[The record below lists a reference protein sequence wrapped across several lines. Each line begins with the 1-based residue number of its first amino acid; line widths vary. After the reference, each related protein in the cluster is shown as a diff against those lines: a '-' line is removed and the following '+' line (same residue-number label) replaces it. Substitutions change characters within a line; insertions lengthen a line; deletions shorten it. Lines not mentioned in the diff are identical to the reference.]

1 MMPAREEGR
10 PIPFSFNAQTFD
22 GKPMSAPGVLAP
34 ASSQA
39 PQYVKLLACAKHFA
53 VHSGPEWNR
62 HSFNVEDLPE
72 RDLWETY
79 LPAFKSLVQ
88 DGNVA
93 EVMCAYQR
101 IDGAP
106 CCSNA
111 RYERQILRDEWG
123 FKGLITSDCG
133 AINDFYVPGRH
144 GTAKT
149 PAEATAQAIGA
160 GTDVE
165 CGSVYR
171 SLPEAVKTGM
181 ISEEKVNESLKRLL
195 IARFRL
201 GDFDQDE
208 NVPWTQIPSSVI
220 ASKAHK
226 DLAEKMAEEGI
237 VLLQNR
243 NNLLPLK
250 SSGMKL
256 VVMGPNANDSI
267 MQWGNYSGYPTST
280 TTMLGITTLQM
291 GVFGGIVVGLGVAA
305 LHNKFYKI
313 ELPQVLAFFG
323 GTRFVPIVSSIVYL
337 VVGIAM
343 FYIWPVVQSGIA
355 ALGALVLASGY
366 AGTFIYGLLERALIP
381 FGLHHVFYMPFWQTA
396 VGGTAIIDGVTVTG
410 AQNIFFAE
418 LASKST
424 TVFSVSATRFMAGKF
439 PFMMFGLPG
448 AALAMYQCAKPEK
461 KKVAGGLLLS
471 AALTAFLTGITEP
484 LEFTFIFVALPMYA
498 VHCVLAGLSFMLMHI
513 LNVGVGMTFSGG
525 LIDLVLFGVM
535 QGNAKTH
542 WMWVVVVGAV
552 YFVLYYII
560 FRFMISKFDYKTP
573 GRDDAEEVKLYTR
586 ADVNARSAA
595 SGSTAPAG
603 DDPVS
608 ALIVEGLG
616 GTDNLSDVDCCAT
629 RLRCTVKD
637 AALVRQDVLKAS
649 GASGVICKGNG
660 VQVVYGPK
668 VAVIKAKLEDY
679 LETAPKTPAAA
690 AAPAPAAHAAKDTV
704 LSACLNGTVVPLADV
719 KDEAFAS
726 GALGD
731 GIAIEPT
738 DGELVAPADGEISST
753 FETHHAVGMTTADGA
768 ELLMHIGID
777 TVKLG
782 GKHFTYLVNEGDKVK
797 KGQPLIRFELEA
809 IKAEGYPVTTPL
821 IVCNTD
827 DYAAVVAKASG
838 AVKQGDALLEL
849 KH

>member
-1 MMPAREEGR
+1 MLDTNLRKGELKMKDKIFGVLQRVGRSFMLPIALLPVAGLLLGIGSSFTNETMLAAYGLNSVIHPGTLIYTILDVMSQTGSAVFNNLALLFAMGVAIGMARKEKEVAALSGAVAYIIMNTAIQAMINAAGGVEAMPA
-10 PIPFSFNAQTFD
+10 N
-22 GKPMSAPGVLAP
+22 
-34 ASSQA
+34 
-39 PQYVKLLACAKHFA
+39 
-53 VHSGPEWNR
+53 
-62 HSFNVEDLPE
+62 
-72 RDLWETY
+72 
-79 LPAFKSLVQ
+79 
-88 DGNVA
+88 
-93 EVMCAYQR
+93 
-101 IDGAP
+101 
-106 CCSNA
+106 
-111 RYERQILRDEWG
+111 
-123 FKGLITSDCG
+123 
-133 AINDFYVPGRH
+133 
-144 GTAKT
+144 
-149 PAEATAQAIGA
+149 
-160 GTDVE
+160 
-165 CGSVYR
+165 
-171 SLPEAVKTGM
+171 
-181 ISEEKVNESLKRLL
+181 
-195 IARFRL
+195 
-201 GDFDQDE
+201 
-208 NVPWTQIPSSVI
+208 
-220 ASKAHK
+220 
-226 DLAEKMAEEGI
+226 
-237 VLLQNR
+237 
-243 NNLLPLK
+243 
-250 SSGMKL
+250 
-256 VVMGPNANDSI
+256 
-267 MQWGNYSGYPTST
+267 ST

-323 GTRFVPIVSSIVYL
+323 GTRFVPIISSIVYL

-542 WMWVVVVGAV
+542 WIWVVVVGAV

-616 GTDNLSDVDCCAT
+616 GADNLSDVDCCAT

-679 LETAPKTPAAA
+679 LENAPKTPAAA
-690 AAPAPAAHAAKDTV
+690 ATPAPAAPAAKDTV

-753 FETHHAVGMTTADGA
+753 FETHHAVGMTTTDGA

-827 DYAAVVAKASG
+827 DYAAVAAKASG

>member
-1 MMPAREEGR
+1 MKDKIFGVLQRVGRSFMLPIALLPVAGLLLGIGSSFTNETMLAAYGLNSVIHPGTLIYTILDVMSQTGSAVFNNLALLFAMGVAIGMARKEKEVAALSGAVAYIIMNTAIQAMINAAGGVEAMPA
-10 PIPFSFNAQTFD
+10 N
-22 GKPMSAPGVLAP
+22 
-34 ASSQA
+34 
-39 PQYVKLLACAKHFA
+39 
-53 VHSGPEWNR
+53 
-62 HSFNVEDLPE
+62 
-72 RDLWETY
+72 
-79 LPAFKSLVQ
+79 
-88 DGNVA
+88 
-93 EVMCAYQR
+93 
-101 IDGAP
+101 
-106 CCSNA
+106 
-111 RYERQILRDEWG
+111 
-123 FKGLITSDCG
+123 
-133 AINDFYVPGRH
+133 
-144 GTAKT
+144 
-149 PAEATAQAIGA
+149 
-160 GTDVE
+160 
-165 CGSVYR
+165 
-171 SLPEAVKTGM
+171 
-181 ISEEKVNESLKRLL
+181 
-195 IARFRL
+195 
-201 GDFDQDE
+201 
-208 NVPWTQIPSSVI
+208 
-220 ASKAHK
+220 
-226 DLAEKMAEEGI
+226 
-237 VLLQNR
+237 
-243 NNLLPLK
+243 
-250 SSGMKL
+250 
-256 VVMGPNANDSI
+256 
-267 MQWGNYSGYPTST
+267 ST

-461 KKVAGGLLLS
+461 KKAAGGLLLS

-542 WMWVVVVGAV
+542 WVWVVVVGAV

-603 DDPVS
+603 NDPVS

-616 GTDNLSDVDCCAT
+616 GTANLSDVDCCAT

-679 LETAPKTPAAA
+679 LENAPKTPAAT
-690 AAPAPAAHAAKDTV
+690 AAPAPAAPAAKDTV

-726 GALGD
+726 GVLGD

-753 FETHHAVGMTTADGA
+753 FETHHAVGMTTTDSA

-827 DYAAVVAKASG
+827 DYAAVAAKASG
-838 AVKQGDALLEL
+838 TVKQGDALLEL
-849 KH
+849 KR

>member
-1 MMPAREEGR
+1 MKDKIFGVLQRVGRSFMLPIALLPVAGLLLGIGSSFTNETMLAAYGLNSVIHPGTLIYTILDVMSQTGNAVFNNLALLFAMGVAIGMARKEKEVAALSGAVAYIIMNTAIQAMINAAGGVEAMPA
-10 PIPFSFNAQTFD
+10 N
-22 GKPMSAPGVLAP
+22 
-34 ASSQA
+34 
-39 PQYVKLLACAKHFA
+39 
-53 VHSGPEWNR
+53 
-62 HSFNVEDLPE
+62 
-72 RDLWETY
+72 
-79 LPAFKSLVQ
+79 
-88 DGNVA
+88 
-93 EVMCAYQR
+93 
-101 IDGAP
+101 
-106 CCSNA
+106 
-111 RYERQILRDEWG
+111 
-123 FKGLITSDCG
+123 
-133 AINDFYVPGRH
+133 
-144 GTAKT
+144 
-149 PAEATAQAIGA
+149 
-160 GTDVE
+160 
-165 CGSVYR
+165 
-171 SLPEAVKTGM
+171 
-181 ISEEKVNESLKRLL
+181 
-195 IARFRL
+195 
-201 GDFDQDE
+201 
-208 NVPWTQIPSSVI
+208 
-220 ASKAHK
+220 
-226 DLAEKMAEEGI
+226 
-237 VLLQNR
+237 
-243 NNLLPLK
+243 
-250 SSGMKL
+250 
-256 VVMGPNANDSI
+256 
-267 MQWGNYSGYPTST
+267 ST

-343 FYIWPVVQSGIA
+343 FYIWPVVQNGIA

-448 AALAMYQCAKPEK
+448 AALAMFQCAKPEK
-461 KKVAGGLLLS
+461 KKAAGGLLLS

-542 WMWVVVVGAV
+542 WVWVVVVGAV

-586 ADVNARSAA
+586 ADVNARNAA
-595 SGSTAPAG
+595 SSSVPAG
-603 DDPVS
+603 NDPVS
-608 ALIVEGLG
+608 AMIVEGLG
-616 GTDNLSDVDCCAT
+616 GAANLADVDCCAT
-629 RLRCTVKD
+629 RLRCTVND
-637 AALVRQDVLKAS
+637 AALVKQDVLKAS

-679 LETAPKTPAAA
+679 LESAPKNPVVAPSPA
-690 AAPAPAAHAAKDTV
+690 AAPASKDTV
-704 LSACLNGTVVPLADV
+704 LYACLNGTVVPLADV

-726 GALGD
+726 GVLGD
-731 GIAIEPT
+731 GIAIEPS

-809 IKAEGYPVTTPL
+809 IKAEGYPVTTPV

-827 DYAAVVAKASG
+827 DYAAVEAKASG
-838 AVKQGDALLEL
+838 TVKQGDALLEL

>member
-1 MMPAREEGR
+1 MKDKIFGVLQRVGRSFMLPIALLPVAGLLLGIGSSFTNETMLAAYGLNSVIHPGTLIYTILDVMSQTGSAVFNNLALLFAMGVAIGMARKEKEVAALSGAVAYIIMNTAIQAMINAAGGVDAMPA
-10 PIPFSFNAQTFD
+10 N
-22 GKPMSAPGVLAP
+22 
-34 ASSQA
+34 
-39 PQYVKLLACAKHFA
+39 
-53 VHSGPEWNR
+53 
-62 HSFNVEDLPE
+62 
-72 RDLWETY
+72 
-79 LPAFKSLVQ
+79 
-88 DGNVA
+88 
-93 EVMCAYQR
+93 
-101 IDGAP
+101 
-106 CCSNA
+106 
-111 RYERQILRDEWG
+111 
-123 FKGLITSDCG
+123 
-133 AINDFYVPGRH
+133 
-144 GTAKT
+144 
-149 PAEATAQAIGA
+149 
-160 GTDVE
+160 
-165 CGSVYR
+165 
-171 SLPEAVKTGM
+171 
-181 ISEEKVNESLKRLL
+181 
-195 IARFRL
+195 
-201 GDFDQDE
+201 
-208 NVPWTQIPSSVI
+208 
-220 ASKAHK
+220 
-226 DLAEKMAEEGI
+226 
-237 VLLQNR
+237 
-243 NNLLPLK
+243 
-250 SSGMKL
+250 
-256 VVMGPNANDSI
+256 
-267 MQWGNYSGYPTST
+267 ST

-323 GTRFVPIVSSIVYL
+323 GTRFVPIISSIVYL

-448 AALAMYQCAKPEK
+448 AALAMYHCAKPEK
-461 KKVAGGLLLS
+461 KKAAGGLLLS

-525 LIDLVLFGVM
+525 LIDLVLFGAM

-542 WMWVVVVGAV
+542 WIWVVVVGAV
-552 YFVLYYII
+552 YFVLYYLI

-595 SGSTAPAG
+595 SGSNAPAG

-679 LETAPKTPAAA
+679 LETAPKTPAAP
-690 AAPAPAAHAAKDTV
+690 AAPAPAAAPAAPAAAAKDTV
-704 LSACLNGTVVPLADV
+704 LAACLTGTVVPLAEV

-731 GIAIEPT
+731 GIAIEPAV
-738 DGELVAPADGEISST
+738 GELVAPADGEISST
-753 FETHHAVGMTTADGA
+753 FDTHHAVGMTTVDGA

-782 GKHFTYLVNEGDKVK
+782 GKHFTYLVNEGDKVR
-797 KGQPLIRFELEA
+797 KGQPLIRFDIEA

-827 DYAAVVAKASG
+827 EYAAVTPKASG
-838 AVKQGDALLEL
+838 TVKQGDALLEL
-849 KH
+849 KG

>member
-1 MMPAREEGR
+1 MKDKIFGVLQRVGRSFMLPIALLPVAGLLLGIGSSFTNETMLAAYGLDSVIHPGTLIYTILDVMSQTGSAVFNNLALLFAMGVAIGMARKEKEVAALSGAVAYIIMNTAIQAMINAAGGVEAMPA
-10 PIPFSFNAQTFD
+10 N
-22 GKPMSAPGVLAP
+22 
-34 ASSQA
+34 
-39 PQYVKLLACAKHFA
+39 
-53 VHSGPEWNR
+53 
-62 HSFNVEDLPE
+62 
-72 RDLWETY
+72 
-79 LPAFKSLVQ
+79 
-88 DGNVA
+88 
-93 EVMCAYQR
+93 
-101 IDGAP
+101 
-106 CCSNA
+106 
-111 RYERQILRDEWG
+111 
-123 FKGLITSDCG
+123 
-133 AINDFYVPGRH
+133 
-144 GTAKT
+144 
-149 PAEATAQAIGA
+149 
-160 GTDVE
+160 
-165 CGSVYR
+165 
-171 SLPEAVKTGM
+171 
-181 ISEEKVNESLKRLL
+181 
-195 IARFRL
+195 
-201 GDFDQDE
+201 
-208 NVPWTQIPSSVI
+208 
-220 ASKAHK
+220 
-226 DLAEKMAEEGI
+226 
-237 VLLQNR
+237 
-243 NNLLPLK
+243 
-250 SSGMKL
+250 
-256 VVMGPNANDSI
+256 
-267 MQWGNYSGYPTST
+267 ST

-461 KKVAGGLLLS
+461 KKAAGGLLLS

-535 QGNAKTH
+535 QGNDKTH
-542 WMWVVVVGAV
+542 WVWVVVVGAV

-616 GTDNLSDVDCCAT
+616 GADNLSDVDCCAT

-637 AALVRQDVLKAS
+637 AALVRQDVLKTS

-679 LETAPKTPAAA
+679 LESTPKIPAAAPSSA
-690 AAPAPAAHAAKDTV
+690 AAPAPAPAAKNTV

-731 GIAIEPT
+731 GIAIEPA

-809 IKAEGYPVTTPL
+809 IKTEGYPVTTPL

-827 DYAAVVAKASG
+827 DYAAVTAKASG
-838 AVKQGDALLEL
+838 TVKQGDALLEL

>member
-1 MMPAREEGR
+1 MKDKIFGVLQRVGRSFMLPIALLPVAGLLLGIGSSFTNETMLAAYGLNSVIHPGTLIYTILDVMSQTGNAVFNNLALLFAMGVAIGMARKEKEVAALSGAVAYIIMNTAIQAMINAAGGVEAMPA
-10 PIPFSFNAQTFD
+10 N
-22 GKPMSAPGVLAP
+22 
-34 ASSQA
+34 
-39 PQYVKLLACAKHFA
+39 
-53 VHSGPEWNR
+53 
-62 HSFNVEDLPE
+62 
-72 RDLWETY
+72 
-79 LPAFKSLVQ
+79 
-88 DGNVA
+88 
-93 EVMCAYQR
+93 
-101 IDGAP
+101 
-106 CCSNA
+106 
-111 RYERQILRDEWG
+111 
-123 FKGLITSDCG
+123 
-133 AINDFYVPGRH
+133 
-144 GTAKT
+144 
-149 PAEATAQAIGA
+149 
-160 GTDVE
+160 
-165 CGSVYR
+165 
-171 SLPEAVKTGM
+171 
-181 ISEEKVNESLKRLL
+181 
-195 IARFRL
+195 
-201 GDFDQDE
+201 
-208 NVPWTQIPSSVI
+208 
-220 ASKAHK
+220 
-226 DLAEKMAEEGI
+226 
-237 VLLQNR
+237 
-243 NNLLPLK
+243 
-250 SSGMKL
+250 
-256 VVMGPNANDSI
+256 
-267 MQWGNYSGYPTST
+267 ST

-343 FYIWPVVQSGIA
+343 FYIWPVVQNGIA

-542 WMWVVVVGAV
+542 WVWVVVVGAV

-586 ADVNARSAA
+586 ADVNARNAA
-595 SGSTAPAG
+595 SGSVSAG
-603 DDPVS
+603 NDPVS
-608 ALIVEGLG
+608 AMIVEGLG
-616 GTDNLSDVDCCAT
+616 GAANLADVDCCAT
-629 RLRCTVKD
+629 RLRCTVND
-637 AALVRQDVLKAS
+637 AALVKQDVLKAS

-679 LETAPKTPAAA
+679 LESTPKNPVVAPSPAAA
-690 AAPAPAAHAAKDTV
+690 PAAKDTV

-726 GALGD
+726 GVLGD
-731 GIAIEPT
+731 GIAIEPS

-753 FETHHAVGMTTADGA
+753 FETHHAVGMTTVDGA

-809 IKAEGYPVTTPL
+809 IKAEGYPVTTPV

-827 DYAAVVAKASG
+827 DYAAVEAKASG
-838 AVKQGDALLEL
+838 TVKQGDALLEL
-849 KH
+849 KR

>member
-1 MMPAREEGR
+1 MKDKIFGVLQRVGRSFMLPIALLPVAGLLLGIGSSFTNETMLAAYGLNSVIHPGTLIYTILDVMSQTGSAVFNNLALLFAMGVAIGMARKEKEVAALSGAVAYIIMNTAIQAMINAAGGVDAMPA
-10 PIPFSFNAQTFD
+10 N
-22 GKPMSAPGVLAP
+22 
-34 ASSQA
+34 
-39 PQYVKLLACAKHFA
+39 
-53 VHSGPEWNR
+53 
-62 HSFNVEDLPE
+62 
-72 RDLWETY
+72 
-79 LPAFKSLVQ
+79 
-88 DGNVA
+88 
-93 EVMCAYQR
+93 
-101 IDGAP
+101 
-106 CCSNA
+106 
-111 RYERQILRDEWG
+111 
-123 FKGLITSDCG
+123 
-133 AINDFYVPGRH
+133 
-144 GTAKT
+144 
-149 PAEATAQAIGA
+149 
-160 GTDVE
+160 
-165 CGSVYR
+165 
-171 SLPEAVKTGM
+171 
-181 ISEEKVNESLKRLL
+181 
-195 IARFRL
+195 
-201 GDFDQDE
+201 
-208 NVPWTQIPSSVI
+208 
-220 ASKAHK
+220 
-226 DLAEKMAEEGI
+226 
-237 VLLQNR
+237 
-243 NNLLPLK
+243 
-250 SSGMKL
+250 
-256 VVMGPNANDSI
+256 
-267 MQWGNYSGYPTST
+267 ST

-461 KKVAGGLLLS
+461 KKAAGGLLLS

-542 WMWVVVVGAV
+542 WVWVVVVGAV

-679 LETAPKTPAAA
+679 LENAPKTPAAP
-690 AAPAPAAHAAKDTV
+690 AAPAPAAAPAAPAAAAKDTV
-704 LSACLNGTVVPLADV
+704 LAACLTGTVVPLAEV

-731 GIAIEPT
+731 GIAIEPAV
-738 DGELVAPADGEISST
+738 GELVAPADGEISST
-753 FETHHAVGMTTADGA
+753 FDTHHAVGMTTVDGA

-782 GKHFTYLVNEGDKVK
+782 GKHFTYLVNEGDKVR
-797 KGQPLIRFELEA
+797 KGQPLIRFDIEA

-827 DYAAVVAKASG
+827 EYAAVTPKASG
-838 AVKQGDALLEL
+838 TVKQGDALLEL
-849 KH
+849 KG

>member
-1 MMPAREEGR
+1 MKDKIFGVLQRVGRSFMLPIALLPVAGLLLGIGSSFTNETMLAAYGLNSVIHPGTLIYTILDVMSQTGSAVFNNLALLFAMGVAIGMARKEKEVAALSSAVAYIIMNTAIQAMINAAGGVEAMPA
-10 PIPFSFNAQTFD
+10 N
-22 GKPMSAPGVLAP
+22 
-34 ASSQA
+34 
-39 PQYVKLLACAKHFA
+39 
-53 VHSGPEWNR
+53 
-62 HSFNVEDLPE
+62 
-72 RDLWETY
+72 
-79 LPAFKSLVQ
+79 
-88 DGNVA
+88 
-93 EVMCAYQR
+93 
-101 IDGAP
+101 
-106 CCSNA
+106 
-111 RYERQILRDEWG
+111 
-123 FKGLITSDCG
+123 
-133 AINDFYVPGRH
+133 
-144 GTAKT
+144 
-149 PAEATAQAIGA
+149 
-160 GTDVE
+160 
-165 CGSVYR
+165 
-171 SLPEAVKTGM
+171 
-181 ISEEKVNESLKRLL
+181 
-195 IARFRL
+195 
-201 GDFDQDE
+201 
-208 NVPWTQIPSSVI
+208 
-220 ASKAHK
+220 
-226 DLAEKMAEEGI
+226 
-237 VLLQNR
+237 
-243 NNLLPLK
+243 
-250 SSGMKL
+250 
-256 VVMGPNANDSI
+256 
-267 MQWGNYSGYPTST
+267 ST

-323 GTRFVPIVSSIVYL
+323 GTRFVPIISSIVYL

-461 KKVAGGLLLS
+461 KKAAGGLLLS

-542 WMWVVVVGAV
+542 WIWVVVVGAV

-616 GTDNLSDVDCCAT
+616 GAANLSDVDCCAT

-679 LETAPKTPAAA
+679 LETAPKTPVAAAA
-690 AAPAPAAHAAKDTV
+690 AAPAPAAAPAAPAAAAKDTV
-704 LSACLNGTVVPLADV
+704 LAACLTGTVVPLADV

-731 GIAIEPT
+731 GIAIEPI

-827 DYAAVVAKASG
+827 DYAAVAAKASG
-838 AVKQGDALLEL
+838 TVKQGDALLEL

>member
-1 MMPAREEGR
+1 MKDKIFGVLQRVGRSFMLPIALLPVAGLLLGIGSSFTNETMLAAYGLNSVIHPGTLIYTILDVMSQTGSAVFNNLALLFAMGVAIGMARKEKEVAALSGAVAYIIMNTAIQAMINAAGGVDAMPA
-10 PIPFSFNAQTFD
+10 N
-22 GKPMSAPGVLAP
+22 
-34 ASSQA
+34 
-39 PQYVKLLACAKHFA
+39 
-53 VHSGPEWNR
+53 
-62 HSFNVEDLPE
+62 
-72 RDLWETY
+72 
-79 LPAFKSLVQ
+79 
-88 DGNVA
+88 
-93 EVMCAYQR
+93 
-101 IDGAP
+101 
-106 CCSNA
+106 
-111 RYERQILRDEWG
+111 
-123 FKGLITSDCG
+123 
-133 AINDFYVPGRH
+133 
-144 GTAKT
+144 
-149 PAEATAQAIGA
+149 
-160 GTDVE
+160 
-165 CGSVYR
+165 
-171 SLPEAVKTGM
+171 
-181 ISEEKVNESLKRLL
+181 
-195 IARFRL
+195 
-201 GDFDQDE
+201 
-208 NVPWTQIPSSVI
+208 
-220 ASKAHK
+220 
-226 DLAEKMAEEGI
+226 
-237 VLLQNR
+237 
-243 NNLLPLK
+243 
-250 SSGMKL
+250 
-256 VVMGPNANDSI
+256 
-267 MQWGNYSGYPTST
+267 ST

-323 GTRFVPIVSSIVYL
+323 GTRFVPIISSIVYL
-337 VVGIAM
+337 AVGIAM

-448 AALAMYQCAKPEK
+448 AALAMYHCAKPEK
-461 KKVAGGLLLS
+461 KKAAGGLLLS

-525 LIDLVLFGVM
+525 LIDLVLFGAM

-542 WMWVVVVGAV
+542 WIWVVVVGAV
-552 YFVLYYII
+552 YFVLYYLI

-595 SGSTAPAG
+595 SGSNAPAG

-679 LETAPKTPAAA
+679 LENAPKTPAAA
-690 AAPAPAAHAAKDTV
+690 AAPAPAAAPAAPAAAAKDTV
-704 LSACLNGTVVPLADV
+704 LAACLTGTVVPLAEV

-731 GIAIEPT
+731 GIAIEPAV
-738 DGELVAPADGEISST
+738 GELVAPADGEISST
-753 FETHHAVGMTTADGA
+753 FDTHHAVGMTTVDGA

-782 GKHFTYLVNEGDKVK
+782 GKHFTYLVNEGDKVR
-797 KGQPLIRFELEA
+797 KGQPLIRFDIEA

-827 DYAAVVAKASG
+827 EYAAVTPKASG
-838 AVKQGDALLEL
+838 TVKQGDALLEL
-849 KH
+849 KG

>member
-1 MMPAREEGR
+1 MKDKIFGVLQRVGRSFMLPIALLPVAGLLLGIGSSFTNETMLAAYGLNSVIHPGTLIYTILDVMSQTGSAVFNNLALLFAMGVAIGMARKEKEVAALSGAVAYIIMNTAIQAMINAAGGVEAMPA
-10 PIPFSFNAQTFD
+10 N
-22 GKPMSAPGVLAP
+22 
-34 ASSQA
+34 
-39 PQYVKLLACAKHFA
+39 
-53 VHSGPEWNR
+53 
-62 HSFNVEDLPE
+62 
-72 RDLWETY
+72 
-79 LPAFKSLVQ
+79 
-88 DGNVA
+88 
-93 EVMCAYQR
+93 
-101 IDGAP
+101 
-106 CCSNA
+106 
-111 RYERQILRDEWG
+111 
-123 FKGLITSDCG
+123 
-133 AINDFYVPGRH
+133 
-144 GTAKT
+144 
-149 PAEATAQAIGA
+149 
-160 GTDVE
+160 
-165 CGSVYR
+165 
-171 SLPEAVKTGM
+171 
-181 ISEEKVNESLKRLL
+181 
-195 IARFRL
+195 
-201 GDFDQDE
+201 
-208 NVPWTQIPSSVI
+208 
-220 ASKAHK
+220 
-226 DLAEKMAEEGI
+226 
-237 VLLQNR
+237 
-243 NNLLPLK
+243 
-250 SSGMKL
+250 
-256 VVMGPNANDSI
+256 
-267 MQWGNYSGYPTST
+267 ST

-323 GTRFVPIVSSIVYL
+323 GTRFVPIISSIVYL
-337 VVGIAM
+337 MVGIAM

-448 AALAMYQCAKPEK
+448 AALAMYHCAKPEK
-461 KKVAGGLLLS
+461 KKAAGGLLLS

-542 WMWVVVVGAV
+542 WIWVVVVGAV
-552 YFVLYYII
+552 YFVLYYLI
-560 FRFMISKFDYKTP
+560 FRFMISKFNYKTP

-595 SGSTAPAG
+595 SGSNAPAG

-679 LETAPKTPAAA
+679 LENAPKTPAAP
-690 AAPAPAAHAAKDTV
+690 AAPAPAAAPAAPAAAAKDTV
-704 LSACLNGTVVPLADV
+704 LAACLTGTVVPLAEV

-731 GIAIEPT
+731 GIAIEPAV
-738 DGELVAPADGEISST
+738 GELVAPADGEISST
-753 FETHHAVGMTTADGA
+753 FDTHHAVGMTTVDGA

-782 GKHFTYLVNEGDKVK
+782 GKHFTYLVNEGDKVR
-797 KGQPLIRFELEA
+797 KGQPLIRFDIEA

-827 DYAAVVAKASG
+827 EYAAVTPKASG
-838 AVKQGDALLEL
+838 TVKQGDALLEL
-849 KH
+849 KG

>member
-1 MMPAREEGR
+1 MKDKIFGVLQRVGRSFMLPIALLPVAGLLLGIGSSFTNETMLAAYGLNSVIHPGTLIYTILDVMSQTGSAVFNNLALLFAMGVAIGMARKEKEVAALSGAVAYIIMNTAIQAMINAAGGVDAMPA
-10 PIPFSFNAQTFD
+10 N
-22 GKPMSAPGVLAP
+22 
-34 ASSQA
+34 
-39 PQYVKLLACAKHFA
+39 
-53 VHSGPEWNR
+53 
-62 HSFNVEDLPE
+62 
-72 RDLWETY
+72 
-79 LPAFKSLVQ
+79 
-88 DGNVA
+88 
-93 EVMCAYQR
+93 
-101 IDGAP
+101 
-106 CCSNA
+106 
-111 RYERQILRDEWG
+111 
-123 FKGLITSDCG
+123 
-133 AINDFYVPGRH
+133 
-144 GTAKT
+144 
-149 PAEATAQAIGA
+149 
-160 GTDVE
+160 
-165 CGSVYR
+165 
-171 SLPEAVKTGM
+171 
-181 ISEEKVNESLKRLL
+181 
-195 IARFRL
+195 
-201 GDFDQDE
+201 
-208 NVPWTQIPSSVI
+208 
-220 ASKAHK
+220 
-226 DLAEKMAEEGI
+226 
-237 VLLQNR
+237 
-243 NNLLPLK
+243 
-250 SSGMKL
+250 
-256 VVMGPNANDSI
+256 
-267 MQWGNYSGYPTST
+267 ST

-323 GTRFVPIVSSIVYL
+323 GTRFVPIISSIVYL

-542 WMWVVVVGAV
+542 WIWVVVVGAV

-595 SGSTAPAG
+595 SGSNAPAG

-679 LETAPKTPAAA
+679 LENAPKTPAAA
-690 AAPAPAAHAAKDTV
+690 AAPAPAAAPAAPAAAAKDTV
-704 LSACLNGTVVPLADV
+704 LAACLTGTVVPLAEV

-731 GIAIEPT
+731 GIAIEPAV
-738 DGELVAPADGEISST
+738 GELVAPADGEISST
-753 FETHHAVGMTTADGA
+753 FDTHHAVGMTTVDGA

-782 GKHFTYLVNEGDKVK
+782 GKYFTYLVNEGDKVR
-797 KGQPLIRFELEA
+797 KGQPLIRFDIEA

-827 DYAAVVAKASG
+827 EYAAVTPKASG
-838 AVKQGDALLEL
+838 TVKQGDALLEL
-849 KH
+849 KG

>member
-1 MMPAREEGR
+1 MKDKIFGVLQRVGRSFMLPIALLPVAGLLLGIGSSFTNETMLAAYGLNSVIHPGTLIYTILDVMSQTGNAVFNNLALLFAMGVAIGMARKEKEVAALSGAVAYIIMNTAIQAMINAAGGVEAMPA
-10 PIPFSFNAQTFD
+10 N
-22 GKPMSAPGVLAP
+22 
-34 ASSQA
+34 
-39 PQYVKLLACAKHFA
+39 
-53 VHSGPEWNR
+53 
-62 HSFNVEDLPE
+62 
-72 RDLWETY
+72 
-79 LPAFKSLVQ
+79 
-88 DGNVA
+88 
-93 EVMCAYQR
+93 
-101 IDGAP
+101 
-106 CCSNA
+106 
-111 RYERQILRDEWG
+111 
-123 FKGLITSDCG
+123 
-133 AINDFYVPGRH
+133 
-144 GTAKT
+144 
-149 PAEATAQAIGA
+149 
-160 GTDVE
+160 
-165 CGSVYR
+165 
-171 SLPEAVKTGM
+171 
-181 ISEEKVNESLKRLL
+181 
-195 IARFRL
+195 
-201 GDFDQDE
+201 
-208 NVPWTQIPSSVI
+208 
-220 ASKAHK
+220 
-226 DLAEKMAEEGI
+226 
-237 VLLQNR
+237 
-243 NNLLPLK
+243 
-250 SSGMKL
+250 
-256 VVMGPNANDSI
+256 
-267 MQWGNYSGYPTST
+267 ST

-461 KKVAGGLLLS
+461 KKAAGGLLLS

-542 WMWVVVVGAV
+542 WVWVVVVGAV

-616 GTDNLSDVDCCAT
+616 GAANLSDVDCCAT

-637 AALVRQDVLKAS
+637 AALVKQDVLKAS

-679 LETAPKTPAAA
+679 LESAPKNPVVAPSPAAA
-690 AAPAPAAHAAKDTV
+690 PAAKDTV

-726 GALGD
+726 GVLGD
-731 GIAIEPT
+731 GIAIEPS

-827 DYAAVVAKASG
+827 DYAAVAAKASG
-838 AVKQGDALLEL
+838 TVKQGDALLEL

>member
-1 MMPAREEGR
+1 MKDKIFGVLQRVGRSFMLPIALLPVAGLLLGIGSSFTNETMLAAYGLNSVIHPGTLIYTILDVMSQTGSAVFNNLALLFAMGVAIGMARKEKEVAALSGAVAYIIMNTAIQAMINAAGGVEAMPA
-10 PIPFSFNAQTFD
+10 N
-22 GKPMSAPGVLAP
+22 
-34 ASSQA
+34 
-39 PQYVKLLACAKHFA
+39 
-53 VHSGPEWNR
+53 
-62 HSFNVEDLPE
+62 
-72 RDLWETY
+72 
-79 LPAFKSLVQ
+79 
-88 DGNVA
+88 
-93 EVMCAYQR
+93 
-101 IDGAP
+101 
-106 CCSNA
+106 
-111 RYERQILRDEWG
+111 
-123 FKGLITSDCG
+123 
-133 AINDFYVPGRH
+133 
-144 GTAKT
+144 
-149 PAEATAQAIGA
+149 
-160 GTDVE
+160 
-165 CGSVYR
+165 
-171 SLPEAVKTGM
+171 
-181 ISEEKVNESLKRLL
+181 
-195 IARFRL
+195 
-201 GDFDQDE
+201 
-208 NVPWTQIPSSVI
+208 
-220 ASKAHK
+220 
-226 DLAEKMAEEGI
+226 
-237 VLLQNR
+237 
-243 NNLLPLK
+243 
-250 SSGMKL
+250 
-256 VVMGPNANDSI
+256 
-267 MQWGNYSGYPTST
+267 ST

-323 GTRFVPIVSSIVYL
+323 GTRFVPIISSIVYL

-461 KKVAGGLLLS
+461 KKAAGGLLLS

-542 WMWVVVVGAV
+542 WIWVVVVGAV
-552 YFVLYYII
+552 YFVLYYLI
-560 FRFMISKFDYKTP
+560 FRFMISKFNYKTP

-616 GTDNLSDVDCCAT
+616 GTANLSDVDCCAT

-679 LETAPKTPAAA
+679 LENAPKTPAAA
-690 AAPAPAAHAAKDTV
+690 ATPAPAAPAAKDTV

-782 GKHFTYLVNEGDKVK
+782 GKHFTYLVNEGDKVR

-838 AVKQGDALLEL
+838 TVKQGDALLEL

>member
-1 MMPAREEGR
+1 MPA
-10 PIPFSFNAQTFD
+10 N
-22 GKPMSAPGVLAP
+22 
-34 ASSQA
+34 
-39 PQYVKLLACAKHFA
+39 
-53 VHSGPEWNR
+53 
-62 HSFNVEDLPE
+62 
-72 RDLWETY
+72 
-79 LPAFKSLVQ
+79 
-88 DGNVA
+88 
-93 EVMCAYQR
+93 
-101 IDGAP
+101 
-106 CCSNA
+106 
-111 RYERQILRDEWG
+111 
-123 FKGLITSDCG
+123 
-133 AINDFYVPGRH
+133 
-144 GTAKT
+144 
-149 PAEATAQAIGA
+149 
-160 GTDVE
+160 
-165 CGSVYR
+165 
-171 SLPEAVKTGM
+171 
-181 ISEEKVNESLKRLL
+181 
-195 IARFRL
+195 
-201 GDFDQDE
+201 
-208 NVPWTQIPSSVI
+208 
-220 ASKAHK
+220 
-226 DLAEKMAEEGI
+226 
-237 VLLQNR
+237 
-243 NNLLPLK
+243 
-250 SSGMKL
+250 
-256 VVMGPNANDSI
+256 
-267 MQWGNYSGYPTST
+267 ST

-323 GTRFVPIVSSIVYL
+323 GTRFVPIISSIVYL
-337 VVGIAM
+337 IVGIAM
-343 FYIWPVVQSGIA
+343 FYVWPVVQNGIS
-355 ALGALVLASGY
+355 ALGSLVLASGY

-439 PFMMFGLPG
+439 PFMIFGLPG

-461 KKVAGGLLLS
+461 RKVAGGLLLS
-471 AALTAFLTGITEP
+471 AALTSMLTGITEP

-498 VHCVLAGLSFMLMHI
+498 VHCVLAGLSYMFMHI

-525 LIDLVLFGVM
+525 LIDMVLFGVM

-542 WMWVVVVGAV
+542 WIWIVVVGVV
-552 YFVLYYII
+552 YFVIYYLV
-560 FRFMISKFDYKTP
+560 FRFMITKFDYKTP

-595 SGSTAPAG
+595 SGSNAPAG

-679 LETAPKTPAAA
+679 LENAPKTPAVAAAHAPA
-690 AAPAPAAHAAKDTV
+690 AAPAAPAAAAKDTV
-704 LSACLNGTVVPLADV
+704 LAACLTGTVVPLAEV

-731 GIAIEPT
+731 GIAIEPAV
-738 DGELVAPADGEISST
+738 GELVAPADGEISST
-753 FETHHAVGMTTADGA
+753 FDTHHAVGMTTVDGA

-782 GKHFTYLVNEGDKVK
+782 GKHFTYLVNEGDKVR
-797 KGQPLIRFELEA
+797 KGQPLIRFDIEA

-827 DYAAVVAKASG
+827 EYAAVTPKASG
-838 AVKQGDALLEL
+838 TVKQGDALLEL
-849 KH
+849 KG

>member
-1 MMPAREEGR
+1 MLDTNLRKGELKMKDKIFGVLQRVGRSFMLPIALLPVAGLLLGIGSSFTNETMLAAYGLNSIIHPGTLIYTILDVMSQTGSAVFNNLALLFAMGVAIGMARKEKEVAALSGAVAYIIMNTAIQAMINAAGGVDAMPA
-10 PIPFSFNAQTFD
+10 N
-22 GKPMSAPGVLAP
+22 
-34 ASSQA
+34 
-39 PQYVKLLACAKHFA
+39 
-53 VHSGPEWNR
+53 
-62 HSFNVEDLPE
+62 
-72 RDLWETY
+72 
-79 LPAFKSLVQ
+79 
-88 DGNVA
+88 
-93 EVMCAYQR
+93 
-101 IDGAP
+101 
-106 CCSNA
+106 
-111 RYERQILRDEWG
+111 
-123 FKGLITSDCG
+123 
-133 AINDFYVPGRH
+133 
-144 GTAKT
+144 
-149 PAEATAQAIGA
+149 
-160 GTDVE
+160 
-165 CGSVYR
+165 
-171 SLPEAVKTGM
+171 
-181 ISEEKVNESLKRLL
+181 
-195 IARFRL
+195 
-201 GDFDQDE
+201 
-208 NVPWTQIPSSVI
+208 
-220 ASKAHK
+220 
-226 DLAEKMAEEGI
+226 
-237 VLLQNR
+237 
-243 NNLLPLK
+243 
-250 SSGMKL
+250 
-256 VVMGPNANDSI
+256 
-267 MQWGNYSGYPTST
+267 ST

-535 QGNAKTH
+535 QGNTKTH
-542 WMWVVVVGAV
+542 WVWVVVVGAV

-586 ADVNARSAA
+586 ADVNARSTA
-595 SGSTAPAG
+595 SGSTVPAG

-616 GTDNLSDVDCCAT
+616 GAANLSDVDCCAT

-637 AALVRQDVLKAS
+637 AALVKQDVLKAS

-679 LETAPKTPAAA
+679 LENAPKTPAATA
-690 AAPAPAAHAAKDTV
+690 TPTPAAPAAKDTM
-704 LSACLNGTVVPLADV
+704 LSSCLNGTVVPLADV

-731 GIAIEPT
+731 GIAIEPA

-827 DYAAVVAKASG
+827 DYAAVTAKASG
-838 AVKQGDALLEL
+838 IVKQGDALLEL

>member
-1 MMPAREEGR
+1 MKDKIFGVLQRVGRSFMLPIALLPVAGLLLGIGSSFTNETMLAAYGLNSVIHPGTLIYTILDVMSQTGSAVFNNLALLFAMGVAIGMARKEKEVAALSGAVAYIIMNTAIQAMINAAGGVDAMPA
-10 PIPFSFNAQTFD
+10 N
-22 GKPMSAPGVLAP
+22 
-34 ASSQA
+34 
-39 PQYVKLLACAKHFA
+39 
-53 VHSGPEWNR
+53 
-62 HSFNVEDLPE
+62 
-72 RDLWETY
+72 
-79 LPAFKSLVQ
+79 
-88 DGNVA
+88 
-93 EVMCAYQR
+93 
-101 IDGAP
+101 
-106 CCSNA
+106 
-111 RYERQILRDEWG
+111 
-123 FKGLITSDCG
+123 
-133 AINDFYVPGRH
+133 
-144 GTAKT
+144 
-149 PAEATAQAIGA
+149 
-160 GTDVE
+160 
-165 CGSVYR
+165 
-171 SLPEAVKTGM
+171 
-181 ISEEKVNESLKRLL
+181 
-195 IARFRL
+195 
-201 GDFDQDE
+201 
-208 NVPWTQIPSSVI
+208 
-220 ASKAHK
+220 
-226 DLAEKMAEEGI
+226 
-237 VLLQNR
+237 
-243 NNLLPLK
+243 
-250 SSGMKL
+250 
-256 VVMGPNANDSI
+256 
-267 MQWGNYSGYPTST
+267 ST

-323 GTRFVPIVSSIVYL
+323 GTRFVPIISSIVYL

-448 AALAMYQCAKPEK
+448 AALAMYHCAKPEK
-461 KKVAGGLLLS
+461 KKAAGGLLLS

-525 LIDLVLFGVM
+525 LIDLVLFGAM

-542 WMWVVVVGAV
+542 WIWVVVVGAV
-552 YFVLYYII
+552 YFVLYYLI
-560 FRFMISKFDYKTP
+560 FRFMISKFNYKTP

-679 LETAPKTPAAA
+679 LETAPKTPAAT
-690 AAPAPAAHAAKDTV
+690 AAPAPAAAPAAPAAAAKDTV
-704 LSACLNGTVVPLADV
+704 LAACLTGTVVPLAEV

-731 GIAIEPT
+731 GVAIEPAV
-738 DGELVAPADGEISST
+738 GELVAPADGEISST
-753 FETHHAVGMTTADGA
+753 LDTHHAVGMTTVDGA

-782 GKHFTYLVNEGDKVK
+782 GKHFTYLVNEGDKVR
-797 KGQPLIRFELEA
+797 KGQPLIRFDIEA

-827 DYAAVVAKASG
+827 EYAAVTPKASG
-838 AVKQGDALLEL
+838 TVKQGDALLEL
-849 KH
+849 KG

>member
-1 MMPAREEGR
+1 MKDKIFGVLQRVGRSFMLPIALLPVAGLLLGIGSSFTNETMLAAYGLNSVIHPGTLIYTILDVMSQTGSAVFNNLALLFAMGVAIGMARKEKEVAALSGAVAYIIMNTAIQAMINAAGGVEAMPA
-10 PIPFSFNAQTFD
+10 N
-22 GKPMSAPGVLAP
+22 
-34 ASSQA
+34 
-39 PQYVKLLACAKHFA
+39 
-53 VHSGPEWNR
+53 
-62 HSFNVEDLPE
+62 
-72 RDLWETY
+72 
-79 LPAFKSLVQ
+79 
-88 DGNVA
+88 
-93 EVMCAYQR
+93 
-101 IDGAP
+101 
-106 CCSNA
+106 
-111 RYERQILRDEWG
+111 
-123 FKGLITSDCG
+123 
-133 AINDFYVPGRH
+133 
-144 GTAKT
+144 
-149 PAEATAQAIGA
+149 
-160 GTDVE
+160 
-165 CGSVYR
+165 
-171 SLPEAVKTGM
+171 
-181 ISEEKVNESLKRLL
+181 
-195 IARFRL
+195 
-201 GDFDQDE
+201 
-208 NVPWTQIPSSVI
+208 
-220 ASKAHK
+220 
-226 DLAEKMAEEGI
+226 
-237 VLLQNR
+237 
-243 NNLLPLK
+243 
-250 SSGMKL
+250 
-256 VVMGPNANDSI
+256 
-267 MQWGNYSGYPTST
+267 ST

-542 WMWVVVVGAV
+542 WVWVVVVGVV

-616 GTDNLSDVDCCAT
+616 GADNLSDVDCCAT

-637 AALVRQDVLKAS
+637 VALVKQDVLKAS
-649 GASGVICKGNG
+649 GASGVIRKGDG

-679 LETAPKTPAAA
+679 LENAPKTPAAT
-690 AAPAPAAHAAKDTV
+690 AAPAPATAPATPAAAAKDTV
-704 LSACLNGTVVPLADV
+704 LSACLNGTVVPLAEV

-827 DYAAVVAKASG
+827 DYAAVAAKASG
-838 AVKQGDALLEL
+838 TVKQGDALLEL

>member
-1 MMPAREEGR
+1 MKDKIFGVLQRVGRSFMLPIALLPVAGLLLGIGSSFTNETMLAAYGLNSVIHPGTLIYTILDVMSQTGSAVFNNLALLFAMGVAIGMARKEKEVAALSGAVAYIIMNTAIQAMINAAGGVEAMPA
-10 PIPFSFNAQTFD
+10 N
-22 GKPMSAPGVLAP
+22 
-34 ASSQA
+34 
-39 PQYVKLLACAKHFA
+39 
-53 VHSGPEWNR
+53 
-62 HSFNVEDLPE
+62 
-72 RDLWETY
+72 
-79 LPAFKSLVQ
+79 
-88 DGNVA
+88 
-93 EVMCAYQR
+93 
-101 IDGAP
+101 
-106 CCSNA
+106 
-111 RYERQILRDEWG
+111 
-123 FKGLITSDCG
+123 
-133 AINDFYVPGRH
+133 
-144 GTAKT
+144 
-149 PAEATAQAIGA
+149 
-160 GTDVE
+160 
-165 CGSVYR
+165 
-171 SLPEAVKTGM
+171 
-181 ISEEKVNESLKRLL
+181 
-195 IARFRL
+195 
-201 GDFDQDE
+201 
-208 NVPWTQIPSSVI
+208 
-220 ASKAHK
+220 
-226 DLAEKMAEEGI
+226 
-237 VLLQNR
+237 
-243 NNLLPLK
+243 
-250 SSGMKL
+250 
-256 VVMGPNANDSI
+256 
-267 MQWGNYSGYPTST
+267 ST

-323 GTRFVPIVSSIVYL
+323 GTRFVPIISSIVYL

-542 WMWVVVVGAV
+542 WIWVVVVGAV

-616 GTDNLSDVDCCAT
+616 GTANLSDVDCCAT

-679 LETAPKTPAAA
+679 LENAPKTPAAA
-690 AAPAPAAHAAKDTV
+690 ATPAPAAPAAKDTV

-753 FETHHAVGMTTADGA
+753 FETHHAVGMTTVDGA

-827 DYAAVVAKASG
+827 DYAAVAAKASG

>member
-1 MMPAREEGR
+1 MLDTNLGELKMKDKIFGVLQRVGRSFMLPIALLPVAGLLLGIGSSFTNETMLAAYGLNSVSHPGTLIYTILDVMSQTGNAVFNNLALLFAMGVAIGMARKEKEVAALSGAVAYIIMNTAIQAMINAAGGVEAMPA
-10 PIPFSFNAQTFD
+10 N
-22 GKPMSAPGVLAP
+22 
-34 ASSQA
+34 
-39 PQYVKLLACAKHFA
+39 
-53 VHSGPEWNR
+53 
-62 HSFNVEDLPE
+62 
-72 RDLWETY
+72 
-79 LPAFKSLVQ
+79 
-88 DGNVA
+88 
-93 EVMCAYQR
+93 
-101 IDGAP
+101 
-106 CCSNA
+106 
-111 RYERQILRDEWG
+111 
-123 FKGLITSDCG
+123 
-133 AINDFYVPGRH
+133 
-144 GTAKT
+144 
-149 PAEATAQAIGA
+149 
-160 GTDVE
+160 
-165 CGSVYR
+165 
-171 SLPEAVKTGM
+171 
-181 ISEEKVNESLKRLL
+181 
-195 IARFRL
+195 
-201 GDFDQDE
+201 
-208 NVPWTQIPSSVI
+208 
-220 ASKAHK
+220 
-226 DLAEKMAEEGI
+226 
-237 VLLQNR
+237 
-243 NNLLPLK
+243 
-250 SSGMKL
+250 
-256 VVMGPNANDSI
+256 
-267 MQWGNYSGYPTST
+267 ST

-343 FYIWPVVQSGIA
+343 FYIWPVVQNGIA

-461 KKVAGGLLLS
+461 KKAAGGLLLS

-498 VHCVLAGLSFMLMHI
+498 VHCVLAGLSFMLMRI

-542 WMWVVVVGAV
+542 WVWVVVVGAV

-586 ADVNARSAA
+586 ADVNARNAT
-595 SGSTAPAG
+595 SGSMPAG
-603 DDPVS
+603 NDPVS
-608 ALIVEGLG
+608 AMIVEGLG
-616 GTDNLSDVDCCAT
+616 GAANLADVDCCAT
-629 RLRCTVKD
+629 RLRCTVND
-637 AALVRQDVLKAS
+637 AALVKQDVLKAS

-679 LETAPKTPAAA
+679 LESTPKNPVVAPSPAAA
-690 AAPAPAAHAAKDTV
+690 PAAKDTV

-726 GALGD
+726 GVLGD
-731 GIAIEPT
+731 GIAIEPS

-782 GKHFTYLVNEGDKVK
+782 GKHFTYLVNDGDKVK

-809 IKAEGYPVTTPL
+809 IKAEGYPVTTPV

-827 DYAAVVAKASG
+827 DYAAVEAKASG
-838 AVKQGDALLEL
+838 TVKQGDALLEL
-849 KH
+849 KR